1 MNDDDHGKAIIEGVA
16 LTLDQAYA
24 RIQELE
30 TELGQLEDGLRL
42 TLQAPDTLSSGAGA
56 GAGSGAGS
64 GPLTISN
71 LAEMVLMVNVDRT
84 IGYVNAS
91 MATLLDLPDR
101 KEVLGHPLER
111 WDRGVIG
118 NGTLGGLTASALSVG
133 HTVVVER
140 TLPGLGP
147 ERLPDSTDA
156 RPVGD
161 PILRFVA
168 TPMKGRVQISVQDV
182 TRLRWLENTFSR
194 FVSPQVIEQMLSSA
208 QEDFLDMSRREISML
223 YVDMRGF
230 TRLSQSLEL
239 PTLKAMMNTYFERMQ
254 RCVEQHQGT
263 VGQFVGDEVVALFGA
278 PVSSNDHALRAL
290 LTGVDMQAAHAESL
304 AQWQQKGWPQPGIG
318 VGISTG
324 EVAVGNMGT
333 SSHMYYTALGYW
345 MNLGSRLCAAAEAGE
360 VLTVPQTHLHALAS
374 LKDGSVRPGLPDLPH
389 LRFSSKGVYRF
400 KNVVEPVEVLS
411 VDVVDA
417 G

>member
-1 MNDDDHGKAIIEGVA
+1 MNDDDSKPIIDGVA
-16 LTLDQAYA
+16 LTLEQACA

-42 TLQAPDTLSSGAGA
+42 TLQAPSTLPSGAG
-56 GAGSGAGS
+56 GGL
-64 GPLTISN
+64 LTISN
-71 LAEMVLMVNVDRT
+71 LTEMVLMVNVDRT

-101 KEVLGHPLER
+101 KEVLGLPLER

-118 NGTLGGLTASALSVG
+118 DGTLGGLTASALSVG

-140 TLPGLGP
+140 TLPGLP
-147 ERLPDSTDA
+147 PDRLPDSTDA
-156 RPVGD
+156 RPVAD

-168 TPMKGRVQISVQDV
+168 TPMQGRVQVTVQDV

-194 FVSPQVIEQMLSSA
+194 FVSPQVIERMLSSA
-208 QEDFLDMSRREISML
+208 QEDFLEMSRREITML

-239 PTLKAMMNTYFERMQ
+239 PTLKTMMNTYFERMQ

-278 PVSSNDHALRAL
+278 PVRSDDHALRAL
-290 LTGVDMQAAHAESL
+290 LTGVDMLAAHAESL
-304 AQWQQKGWPQPGIG
+304 ALWRQEGWPQPGIG

-333 SSHMYYTALGYW
+333 ASHMYYTALGYW
-345 MNLGSRLCAAAEAGE
+345 MNLGSRLCGAAEGGE
-360 VLTVPQTHLHALAS
+360 ILTVPQTHLHALAT
-374 LKDGSVRPGLPDLPH
+374 LKKGVALPDDLPH

-400 KNVVEPVEVLS
+400 KNVVEPVEVLA
-411 VDVVDA
+411 VDVVDR